1 MAFHNQKT
9 NISFTPDMFLMY
21 LRKSRQDDPNETI
34 EEVLSKHETIL
45 QEYMEREYGFRI
57 AEENIY
63 REVCSGESIQDRV
76 EIKKVLLRM
85 EKPNIY
91 GVVVV
96 EPQRLSRGD
105 LIDCGKLIQ
114 DLRYTNTLVI
124 TPMMTYNLE
133 NKMERKFF
141 QDELLRGRDYLE
153 YTKEIL
159 FRGRV
164 ASVKRGNF
172 VGNHAPY
179 GYDRIKV
186 GKDYTLV
193 LNDNAPYVNMM
204 FEWYANDCLSYN
216 EICRRLTSVGAPT
229 MRGGEWE
236 SSAVRGMLENM
247 HYLGKVFFCTTKET
261 IVIENGERKMK
272 TLKQNEDQFVIAD
285 GKHPAII
292 SQELWDKA
300 QERKEKSAARCK
312 SKCDLINPYASLLY
326 CKKCGYAMHYRE
338 YKKYDDRISCNL
350 FPHCCKSSKVSMFN
364 KALIT
369 ALEKEELPF
378 LEQQLKKEKGD
389 SVEVHKNLLST
400 LEKQLLELNVQ
411 EEKQYELLEKGIYT
425 EDVFEKRNKAIQ
437 EKRLAL
443 KKQIEEVRSTAPK
456 KIDYGKKVSALK
468 KAIASLKSTTIT
480 PAEKNRLLKAVIK
493 RIEYSSDADKNSYN
507 TTNIK
512 LDIFLRL

>member
-1 MAFHNQKT
+1 
-9 NISFTPDMFLMY
+9 
-21 LRKSRQDDPNETI
+21 
-34 EEVLSKHETIL
+34 
-45 QEYMEREYGFRI
+45 
-57 AEENIY
+57 
-63 REVCSGESIQDRV
+63 
-76 EIKKVLLRM
+76 
-85 EKPNIY
+85 
-91 GVVVV
+91 
-96 EPQRLSRGD
+96 
-105 LIDCGKLIQ
+105 
-114 DLRYTNTLVI
+114 
-124 TPMMTYNLE
+124 MMTYNLE

-172 VGNHAPY
+172 ICTLAPY
-179 GYDRIKV
+179 GYDRVKI
-186 GKDYTLV
+186 GKDYTLA
-193 LNDNAPYVNMM
+193 LNDNAPYVKMM
-204 FEWYANDCLSYN
+204 FEWFANDGLSYN
-216 EICRRLTSVGAPT
+216 EICRRLTELGAPT
-229 MRGGEWE
+229 MRGGAWE
-236 SSAVRGMLENM
+236 SSAVRGMLENI
-247 HYLGKVFFCTTKET
+247 HYLGKVFYCATKET
-261 IVIENGERKMK
+261 IVIENGERKLK
-272 TLKQNEDQFVIAD
+272 TLKRPEVEKVIAE

-300 QERKEKSAARCK
+300 QERREKANARCK
-312 SKCDLINPYASLLY
+312 LKCDLINPYASLLY

-338 YKKYDDRISCNL
+338 YKKYDDRVSCNL
-350 FPHCCKSSKVSMFN
+350 FPHCCKSSKVGELN
-364 KALIT
+364 KALIV

-389 SVEVHKNLLST
+389 SVELHKNLLST
-400 LEKQLLELNVQ
+400 LEKQLLELNNQ

-425 EDVFEKRNKAIQ
+425 EEAFDKRNKAIQ

-443 KKQIEEVRSTAPK
+443 KKQIEEVRSTTPK

-480 PAEKNRLLKAVIK
+480 PAEKNRLLKTVIK
-493 RIEYSSDADKNSYN
+493 RIEYSSDAEKNGYN

>member
-1 MAFHNQKT
+1 MNKPLT
-9 NISFTPDMFLMY
+9 NVTPQSFLMY

-57 AEENIY
+57 PEENIY

-85 EKPNIY
+85 EKPEIY

-193 LNDNAPYVNMM
+193 LNDNAPYVKMM
-204 FEWYANDCLSYN
+204 FEWYANDGLSYN
-216 EICRRLTSVGAPT
+216 EICRKLTDINAPT
-229 MRGGEWE
+229 MHGGAWE
-236 SSAVRGMLENM
+236 SSAVRGMLVNM
-247 HYLGKVFFCTTKET
+247 HYIGKVFFCATKET

-272 TLKQNEDQFVIAD
+272 TIKQPDDQVVIAD

-292 SQELWDKA
+292 TQELWDKA
-300 QERKEKSAARCK
+300 QERKEKANAHCK
-312 SKCDLINPYASLLY
+312 LKHQIINPYASLLY
-326 CKKCGYAMHYRE
+326 CKKCGYAMRYRE
-338 YKKYDDRISCNL
+338 YKKYSDRISCNL
-350 FPHCCKSSKVSMFN
+350 FPHCCKSSKAEDLN
-364 KALIT
+364 KALIIS
-369 ALEKEELPF
+369 LEKEELPF
-378 LEQQLKKEKGD
+378 LESQLKKEKGD
-389 SVEVHKNLLST
+389 SVGIHRNLLST
-400 LEKQLLELNVQ
+400 LEKQLLELNAQ

-425 EDVFEKRNKAIQ
+425 EEVFDKRNKAIQ
-437 EKRLAL
+437 EKRIVL
-443 KKQIEEVRSTAPK
+443 KKQIGEIRSATPK
-456 KIDYGKKVSALK
+456 QVDYGKKVSALK
-468 KAIASLKSTTIT
+468 KAISSLKSNTIS